1 MREFAKLQTDPC
13 EVIRLFPDLL
23 PQDTSKQYG
32 TTSAPNPTP
41 NPFAT
46 NLPKLEDRDL
56 ENGLLALIDYLVEVR
71 HNLKKELH
79 GTNESKPFGKNLTPL
94 LSIIDTTLLKC
105 YLQTNDSF
113 VAPLLR
119 LNYCHS
125 EESEKTLRQYQK
137 YGELIILYQTKGH
150 HKKALQLLQ
159 SQADDAS
166 SCLSG
171 HDRTIQY
178 LQHLGSEQKQLIFE
192 FAGWVLEKHPEDG
205 LKIFTEDIQ
214 EVEDLPRAEVLDY
227 LLKNHKSLVIPYLEH
242 IINFW
247 DESKPIFH
255 NILIQQYHEQ
265 IDSMKMGLLNS
276 PSGGDR

>member
-1 MREFAKLQTDPC
+1 MGEFAKLQTDPC
-13 EVIRLFPDLL
+13 DVIRLFPDLL

-32 TTSAPNPTP
+32 TTSASHSHP
-41 NPFAT
+41 NPFAK

-71 HNLKKELH
+71 HNLKKEMR
-79 GTNESKPFGKNLTPL
+79 GTSDSKSFGKNLTPL

-137 YGELIILYQTKGH
+137 YGELIILYQTKGM

-178 LQHLGSEQKQLIFE
+178 LQHLGNEHKQLIFE
-192 FAGWVLEKHPEDG
+192 FAGWVLEKYPEDG
-205 LKIFTEDIQ
+205 LKIFIEDVQ

-242 IINFW
+242 IIHVWN
-247 DESKPIFH
+247 ESKPIFH

-265 IDSMKMGLLNS
+265 INSMKLGVLNS
-276 PSGGDR
+276 PLGDK